1 MSTYKIRDKFSF
13 VLATSSID
21 YIRNY
26 NFNTATVSDITLA
39 MANSDEQIPI
49 TVNMTTTVPWIQIVD
64 ITTGNSLKYP
74 QGNVVLQPTSSTTVL
89 VKIDL
94 PPEIE
99 NIPESTIYP
108 NISLDI
114 KSGSFPIIP
123 PASGDTN
130 TGIVVNEDIIFLN
143 VNESTE
149 LEFTIYDENGNP
161 DLSIGFDE
169 IQLLDIDNLVA
180 SAGYEQFVTSYSPI
194 TIRGTGAGETV
205 LNISARG
212 FSTPV
217 TIRVLGPSSSGP
229 GPNSGPPGPPGPGPR
244 DEDRETTFG

>member
-1 MSTYKIRDKFSF
+1 MSAYKIRDKFTA
-13 VLATSSID
+13 VLTTSSID

-26 NFNTATVSDITLA
+26 NFNTSTVSDITLN
-39 MANSDEQIPI
+39 MANSDEQVPI
-49 TVNMTTTVPWIQIVD
+49 TVNITTTEPWIQIVD
-64 ITTGNSLKYP
+64 IATGNSLKYP

-114 KSGSFPIIP
+114 KSGSFSIVPTP
-123 PASGDTN
+123 RGGN
-130 TGIVVNEDIIFLN
+130 ENNRIVVSEDIVFLD
-143 VNESTE
+143 VNDSTE

-161 DLSIGFDE
+161 DLSVGFDE
-169 IQLLDIDNLVA
+169 VQLEIDNAVA
-180 SAGYEQFVTSYSPI
+180 SADYNQEFVTSYSPI
-194 TIRGTGAGETV
+194 TIRGIAAGETR

-212 FSTPV
+212 FAAGV
-217 TIRVLGPSSSGP
+217 TVRVRGPSSSGP
-229 GPNSGPPGPPGPGPR
+229 GPADPADAGPR
-244 DEDRETTFG
+244 GGSTFE

>member
-1 MSTYKIRDKFSF
+1 MSAYKIRDKFSF

-26 NFNTATVSDITLA
+26 NFNTATVSDITLD

-114 KSGSFPIIP
+114 KSGSFPILP
-123 PASGDTN
+123 PTRGGDEN
-130 TGIVVNEDIIFLN
+130 NRIVVSEDIVFLD
-143 VNESTE
+143 VNDSTE

-161 DLSIGFDE
+161 DLSVGFDE
-169 IQLLDIDNLVA
+169 VQLDIDNAVA
-180 SAGYEQFVTSYSPI
+180 SADYNQEFVTSYSPI
-194 TIRGTGAGETV
+194 TIRGIAAGETR

-212 FSTPV
+212 FTASV
-217 TIRVLGPSSSGP
+217 TIRVRGTSSSSSNTDGS
-229 GPNSGPPGPPGPGPR
+229 N
-244 DEDRETTFG
+244 DEADRERTTFR

>member
-1 MSTYKIRDKFSF
+1 MSTYKIREKFSF

-26 NFNTATVSDITLA
+26 NFNTSTVSDITLD
-39 MANSDEQIPI
+39 MTNSDEQIPI

-94 PPEIE
+94 PTEIE

-114 KSGSFPIIP
+114 KSGSFPIVP
-123 PASGDTN
+123 PTRGGN
-130 TGIVVNEDIIFLN
+130 KNNRIVVNEDVVFLN
-143 VNESTE
+143 VNGLTK
-149 LEFTIYDENGNP
+149 LEFTIYDENSNP
-161 DLSIGFDE
+161 DLSVGVDE
-169 IQLLDIDNLVA
+169 VRLDIDNAVA
-180 SAGYEQFVTSYSPI
+180 SADYDQEFVTSYSPV
-194 TIRGTGAGETV
+194 TIRGIAAGETT

-212 FSTPV
+212 FTAGV
-217 TIRVLGPSSSGP
+217 TVRVRDPYSSGP
-229 GPNSGPPGPPGPGPR
+229 GPTSPTDVGRN
-244 DEDRETTFG
+244 TFN

>member
-26 NFNTATVSDITLA
+26 NFNTATVSDITLD
-39 MANSDEQIPI
+39 MANSDEQVPI
-49 TVNMTTTVPWIQIVD
+49 TVNITTTEPWIRIVD
-64 ITTGNSLKYP
+64 IATGNSLKYP

-99 NIPESTIYP
+99 NIPESIIYP

-114 KSGSFPIIP
+114 KSGSFPIVP
-123 PASGDTN
+123 TPRGGN
-130 TGIVVNEDIIFLN
+130 ENNRIVVSEDIVFLD
-143 VNESTE
+143 VNDSTE

-161 DLSIGFDE
+161 DLSVGFDE
-169 IQLLDIDNLVA
+169 VQLDIDNAVA
-180 SAGYEQFVTSYSPI
+180 SADYNQEFVTSYSPI
-194 TIRGTGAGETV
+194 TIRGIAAGETQ

-212 FSTPV
+212 FTAGV
-217 TIRVLGPSSSGP
+217 TVRVRGQSSSASGPSSAGP
-229 GPNSGPPGPPGPGPR
+229 ADGQERN
-244 DEDRETTFG
+244 TFN

>member
-49 TVNMTTTVPWIQIVD
+49 TVNITTTEPWIQIVD
-64 ITTGNSLKYP
+64 SVTGVDKKYP
-74 QGNVVLQPTSSTTVL
+74 RGNVVLNPTSSATVL

-94 PPEIE
+94 PAEIE

-114 KSGSFPIIP
+114 KSGSFPIVA

-143 VNESTE
+143 VNESTQ

-180 SAGYEQFVTSYSPI
+180 SADYGQGFVTSYSPI

-212 FSTPV
+212 FSAPV

-229 GPNSGPPGPPGPGPR
+229 GPTSDTSGTEPR
-244 DEDRETTFG
+244 DQDRGTTFG